1 MYNIHYTIFPQLV
14 IPPVV
19 GNKLFHDIDITVSTK
34 LNILTFKINYMCQH
48 ELVSFGYAQWI
59 EPNRSS
65 KCLFQ
70 FHFHQ
75 NKIPFLHSL
84 PNIWSS
90 RLFWSFI
97 KQKCRKLSFIIIL
110 FVFPSLPVKLNIIS
124 KFIAHLSFLFFQ
136 VAVRILWPFFSSIN
150 LLFVY

>member
-97 KQKCRKLSFIIIL
+97 KQKCRKLSWMYLFLGRLYFLQWTHNKEFDFIIL
-110 FVFPSLPVKLNIIS
+110 FCAFKRQKGANSLTLC
-124 KFIAHLSFLFFQ
+124 F
-136 VAVRILWPFFSSIN
+136 W
-150 LLFVY
+150 Y